1 MDSSPL
7 PPPRSVERVLDIL
20 KLLSADADGQTL
32 AQLGQAMRI
41 PKSSLLNLMRA
52 LVLSGHVTHHEGLYH
67 LGPRAFELASGILS
81 RRRFPEVARPILKR
95 LVEISG
101 ETALIGVLT
110 DDGEEVTYID
120 KMESPKALRFA
131 ATIGHR
137 RPLYCSSSGRVLL
150 AYQPAARIDA
160 YIRRVKLVRLTEHT
174 MIDRRRL
181 RDEIAAVRRDG
192 VSVTVD
198 QATEGVTGFAAPIFN
213 AAGAVMASVVFAA
226 PSVRVEERI
235 EALCRLARQM
245 GAEITAVMGGVPPAP
260 DASA

>member
-1 MDSSPL
+1 MNATHQS
-7 PPPRSVERVLDIL
+7 PPRSVERVLDIL
-20 KLLSADADGQTL
+20 KLLAGDADGRSL
-32 AQLGQAMRI
+32 AELGQQMRI

-52 LVLSGHVTHHEGLYH
+52 LVASGHVMQDEGLYH
-67 LGPRAFELASGILS
+67 LGARSFELASGILA
-81 RRRFPEVARPILKR
+81 RRRFPEVARPILRR
-95 LVEISG
+95 LVDISG

-110 DDGEEVTYID
+110 EDGEEVTYID

-150 AYQPAARIDA
+150 AYQPAARIEA
-160 YIRRVKLVRLTEHT
+160 YIRGVKLVRLTEHT
-174 MIDRRRL
+174 MIDRRQL
-181 RDEIAAVRRDG
+181 REEIANVRREG

-235 EALCRLARQM
+235 GSLCRLARQM
-245 GAEITAVMGGVPPAP
+245 GAEITAVMGGTAP